1 MASCYNVKAF
11 IAFFFK
17 HFIAVNDNTI
27 TLNVIYSKLLML
39 GIWDLWVYVQEP
51 YLIILTLFSPLQAAW
66 NLGLLGSCSMGT
78 FWNPWDY
85 CTKPCISTCTHKE
98 PEAVINKQFSTQ
110 ISFEICPTFLYI
122 FSSHTVMHLR
132 CYLMFSRMDGYI

>member
-1 MASCYNVKAF
+1 VKAF

-78 FWNPWDY
+78 F
-85 CTKPCISTCTHKE
+85 
-98 PEAVINKQFSTQ
+98 
-110 ISFEICPTFLYI
+110 
-122 FSSHTVMHLR
+122 
-132 CYLMFSRMDGYI
+132 